1 MLALGIS
8 NIMGSFVSSMP
19 VTGSFTRTAV
29 NNASGAQ
36 TPLGGIVTGTML
48 LLALAF
54 LTKTFYY
61 IPKAT
66 LAAVVICAMFY
77 LFDYHAAVTLW
88 KTKSKYLYQ
97 ISGADCFYCAWLTKG
112 SRGSK
117 QHFCPAASLEV
128 FSSLSSHHFVLLGT
142 DHYQQFIG
150 HYFHWQWQIAC
161 K

>member
-19 VTGSFTRTAV
+19 VTGSFTRTAI

-77 LFDYHAAVTLW
+77 LFDYNAAVTLW
-88 KTKSKYLYQ
+88 RTKSK
-97 ISGADCFYCAWLTKG
+97 
-112 SRGSK
+112 
-117 QHFCPAASLEV
+117 
-128 FSSLSSHHFVLLGT
+128 
-142 DHYQQFIG
+142 
-150 HYFHWQWQIAC
+150 
-161 K
+161 